1 MPTIDELEAMV
12 KNKRQEM
19 TLFETPKQEVAPV
32 GDKKGQ
38 LVDDMFEQ
46 AVVHEVATNLDLKE
60 EVLDA
65 AKTYT
70 STKMKVIKTKVDTEL
85 KEASFDNCKAACE
98 SYGFKETSTPIWA
111 QRFMTKG
118 YNVMLAIWLV
128 IGSFTFMP
136 VIFITKK
143 IAVGI
148 KNVWIAVIIA
158 LIIYLGATFVPI
170 LIGILN
176 R

>member
-1 MPTIDELEAMV
+1 
-12 KNKRQEM
+12 M
-19 TLFETPKQEVAPV
+19 TLSEATKQEVALV
-32 GDKKGQ
+32 DDKKGR
-38 LVDDMFEQ
+38 LVEDMFEK
-46 AVVHEVATNLDLKE
+46 AVVHEVATNPELKS

-98 SYGFKETSTPIWA
+98 SYGFNESTTPIWA
-111 QRFMTKG
+111 QGFMTKG
-118 YNVMLAIWLV
+118 YNAMLFIWLI
-128 IGSFTFMP
+128 IGTVTFMP
-136 VIFITKK
+136 VIFIAKK

-148 KNVWIAVIIA
+148 KNVWLAGIIAV
-158 LIIYLGATFVPI
+158 LLYLGATFVPI